1 MKALPHIILLKL
13 LLVAASFG
21 QSDPA
26 ASLAL
31 ESEVAKAPEY
41 IAAKTAEKRQDGA
54 AMLTQSKILV
64 ERFPNSA
71 LAHKLMS
78 DAYYYMNFFDEAAA
92 SAEKAIQ
99 INPKDVIAWRNLGQ
113 IRASQNRAD
122 DAEAAYKTAV
132 KCNEDDATPWAGL
145 AAFYAAQEKPSFALH
160 CANKASTLLN
170 SKAYDSHNGESPES
184 WAWRDVGQAFLM
196 LDRPVDAVPY
206 LKRSIVLEPDNC
218 DTWLDLAHSYF
229 DQGDRMNALA
239 AAEQAAKIKPDSKDA
254 QVAVEKLSA
263 ELPSQEAIEE
273 PKVRRRSAEELL
285 DLAKKVQEL
294 QTLIYQQRQTPEQM
308 QYYLELLRRVNDLK
322 R

>member
-1 MKALPHIILLKL
+1 
-13 LLVAASFG
+13 
-21 QSDPA
+21 
-26 ASLAL
+26 
-31 ESEVAKAPEY
+31 
-41 IAAKTAEKRQDGA
+41 
-54 AMLTQSKILV
+54 
-64 ERFPNSA
+64 
-71 LAHKLMS
+71 
-78 DAYYYMNFFDEAAA
+78 
-92 SAEKAIQ
+92 
-99 INPKDVIAWRNLGQ
+99 
-113 IRASQNRAD
+113 
-122 DAEAAYKTAV
+122 
-132 KCNEDDATPWAGL
+132 
-145 AAFYAAQEKPSFALH
+145 
-160 CANKASTLLN
+160 
-170 SKAYDSHNGESPES
+170 
-184 WAWRDVGQAFLM
+184 M